1 MQHSFSTFII
11 ILAAMLS
18 GLPLSAGKPRKAEKM
33 LSIGM
38 TYLQDHFHLYDSLQ
52 YRIFTFAETGYN
64 EVRSAE
70 ALCKHLEDNGFRIE
84 KGVAGIPTAFIA
96 TFGTGRP
103 VIGLMAEY
111 DALKG
116 MSQDTVPFRKP
127 LVEGGTGHGCGH
139 NLLGTGS
146 VAGAVAIS
154 KWLAQGHPG
163 TVKLFG
169 CPAEEG
175 GGGKA
180 YMVREGCFDGLAAM
194 LDWHPDTRNTVNT
207 ESGLANVQVEFTFHG
222 IASHA
227 SGAPDKGRSA
237 LDAVEAFNFMINL
250 MREHIPSS
258 SRIHYVI
265 TDGGKA
271 PNIVPD
277 KASVLYYF
285 RSPKRVVVED
295 LLNRALKAAE
305 GAALGTGT
313 TFEYERISGNYE
325 RLPNAALSDLVYAN
339 LQRVGGVRYDERET
353 AFAVE
358 MMRNSGYAD
367 TTAFALV
374 RTVVPAS
381 EDGLSPWVSS
391 DVGNVT
397 WIVPTG
403 SFRIAAFVPCSNG
416 HSWQQTASAGS
427 TIGTKGLLNAARVLY
442 LTAWDLL
449 QDPSLLEPIQKEF
462 RERRGA
468 DFVFEPLMGDREPPF
483 DYAR

>member
-180 YMVREGCFDGLAAM
+180 YMVREGCFDG
-194 LDWHPDTRNTVNT
+194 WTPCWTGTGHRNTVNT
-207 ESGLANVQVEFTFHG
+207 ESGLANVQV
-222 IASHA
+222 
-227 SGAPDKGRSA
+227 
-237 LDAVEAFNFMINL
+237 
-250 MREHIPSS
+250 
-258 SRIHYVI
+258 
-265 TDGGKA
+265 
-271 PNIVPD
+271 
-277 KASVLYYF
+277 
-285 RSPKRVVVED
+285 D
-295 LLNRALKAAE
+295 LP
-305 GAALGTGT
+305 
-313 TFEYERISGNYE
+313 F
-325 RLPNAALSDLVYAN
+325 
-339 LQRVGGVRYDERET
+339 
-353 AFAVE
+353 
-358 MMRNSGYAD
+358 
-367 TTAFALV
+367 
-374 RTVVPAS
+374 
-381 EDGLSPWVSS
+381 
-391 DVGNVT
+391 
-397 WIVPTG
+397 TG
-403 SFRIAAFVPCSNG
+403 SHPMLRGRRTKAVPPWMPWKRSI
-416 HSWQQTASAGS
+416 S
-427 TIGTKGLLNAARVLY
+427 
-442 LTAWDLL
+442 
-449 QDPSLLEPIQKEF
+449 
-462 RERRGA
+462 
-468 DFVFEPLMGDREPPF
+468 
-483 DYAR
+483 